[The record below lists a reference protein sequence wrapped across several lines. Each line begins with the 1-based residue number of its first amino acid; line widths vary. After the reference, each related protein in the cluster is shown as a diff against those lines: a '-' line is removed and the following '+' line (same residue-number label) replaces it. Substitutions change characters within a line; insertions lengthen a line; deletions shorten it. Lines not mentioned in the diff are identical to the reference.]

1 MNPNSVLLKNL
12 KELWLKFLDENLY
25 FVSIQVSGNDLIL
38 PKNTLGLKSWNCV
51 LYSGEQWS
59 LLQLS

>member
-25 FVSIQVSGNDLIL
+25 FVSNPGI
-38 PKNTLGLKSWNCV
+38 W
-51 LYSGEQWS
+51 E
-59 LLQLS
+59 